1 MKNRV
6 QQELKSSWVTI
17 LPFMSPADP
26 GDVLAM
32 VGVTLHHQV
41 TLGSVRL
48 ADLKQALVISDTLC

>member
-6 QQELKSSWVTI
+6 QQLKNFKIKYTVCFVSWVTI

-48 ADLKQALVISDTLC
+48 ADLK